1 MTNKKSL
8 VALSCFLVIGLFSVG
23 AKAYDD
29 PTYGTGNPK
38 SYQKKKA
45 GKNKYAYPSDF
56 NDPYYGSG
64 NPPGY
69 NERKAKEQGKIYTGD
84 SHSSKWPD
92 PTYGTGNPPGY
103 KPNRKSRVR

>member
-1 MTNKKSL
+1 MRSKKRVML
-8 VALSCFLVIGLFSVG
+8 LSAVLFMACFAVPGL
-23 AKAYDD
+23 AYDD

-38 SYQKKKA
+38 SYQKKKT
-45 GKNKYAYPSDF
+45 GKSQYAYPSDF

-69 NERKAKEQGKIYTGD
+69 NQRKAKEQGKIYIDG
-84 SHSSKWPD
+84 SHSNQWPD

-103 KPNRKSRVR
+103 GSKRTYRKR

>member
-1 MTNKKSL
+1 MNSKKS
-8 VALSCFLVIGLFSVG
+8 VMFLITMMLIAGVTGTG
-23 AKAYDD
+23 MAYDD

-38 SYQKKKA
+38 SYQKKKT
-45 GKNKYAYPSDF
+45 GKSQYAYPSDF

-69 NERKAKEQGKIYTGD
+69 NQRKAKEQGKIYIDG
-84 SHSSKWPD
+84 SHSNQWPD

-103 KPNRKSRVR
+103 GSKRSYRRR